1 LKFRILLIALALI
14 LFSPVASAEIYKY
27 HDEQGNI
34 HFTDDYNKVPVDQR
48 KDIKGYKEIISE
60 ETDEVIPETAGQ
72 GTEETE
78 EEPQEEEAQNPT
90 NKTAKSA
97 KYDFETKIKEF
108 DQRKDELALE
118 YESLMQQNSALAQEK
133 KKAKNAADIK
143 GYNEREV
150 DLNKR
155 LKEHDSKRKQLFSE
169 VEDYNTKVNEEN
181 ARRQKKQ
188 ADKKKK

>member
-1 LKFRILLIALALI
+1 M
-14 LFSPVASAEIYKY
+14 LFSPVASAEIYKFY
-27 HDEQGNI
+27 DEQGNI

-48 KDIKGYKEIISE
+48 KDVKGYKEVISDETE
-60 ETDEVIPETAGQ
+60 EMNPETANQ
-72 GTEETE
+72 GTE
-78 EEPQEEEAQNPT
+78 EEPQEEEAQSPT
-90 NKTAKSA
+90 NKAAKST
-97 KYDFETKIKEF
+97 KYDFDAKIKEF

-133 KKAKNAADIK
+133 KKAKTAADIK
-143 GYNEREV
+143 RYNERAA

-155 LKEHDSKRKQLFSE
+155 LKEHDGKRKQLFSE
-169 VEDYNTKVNEEN
+169 VEDHNTKVSEEN

>member
-1 LKFRILLIALALI
+1 M
-14 LFSPVASAEIYKY
+14 
-27 HDEQGNI
+27 
-34 HFTDDYNKVPVDQR
+34 
-48 KDIKGYKEIISE
+48 
-60 ETDEVIPETAGQ
+60 TANQ
-72 GTEETE
+72 VTEETE

-90 NKTAKSA
+90 NKAAIST
-97 KYDFETKIKEF
+97 KYDFDAKIKEF
-108 DQRKDELALE
+108 DHRKDELALE

-133 KKAKNAADIK
+133 KKAKTAADIK
-143 GYNEREV
+143 RYNERAA

-169 VEDYNTKVNEEN
+169 VEDHNIKVSEEN

>member
-1 LKFRILLIALALI
+1 LKFRILLITLALM

-27 HDEQGNI
+27 YDEQGNI

-48 KDIKGYKEIISE
+48 KDVKGYKEVISD
-60 ETDEVIPETAGQ
+60 ETDEVNPETANQ

-90 NKTAKSA
+90 NNAAKSA
-97 KYDFETKIKEF
+97 KYDFEVKIKEF

-118 YESLMQQNSALAQEK
+118 YESLMQQNSALTQEK
-133 KKAKNAADIK
+133 KKAKTAADIK
-143 GYNEREV
+143 RYNERAA

-169 VEDYNTKVNEEN
+169 VEGYNMKVNEEN
-181 ARRQKKQ
+181 VRRRKKQ
-188 ADKKKK
+188 TDKKKK

>member
-1 LKFRILLIALALI
+1 M
-14 LFSPVASAEIYKY
+14 LFSPVASAESYKY
-27 HDEQGNI
+27 YDEQGNV

-48 KDIKGYKEIISE
+48 KNVKGYKEVISD
-60 ETDEVIPETAGQ
+60 ETDGVNPE
-72 GTEETE
+72 TEETE
-78 EEPQEEEAQNPT
+78 GESQEEETQNPT
-90 NKTAKSA
+90 DEAAKSA
-97 KYDFETKIKEF
+97 KYNFEAKIKEF

-133 KKAKNAADIK
+133 KKAKTAVDIK
-143 GYNEREV
+143 RYNERAA
-150 DLNKR
+150 DLNRR

-181 ARRQKKQ
+181 VRRQKNQ

>member
-1 LKFRILLIALALI
+1 M

-48 KDIKGYKEIISE
+48 KNVKGYEEVISD
-60 ETDEVIPETAGQ
+60 ETDAVNPEIADQ

-78 EEPQEEEAQNPT
+78 AEPQEAETLNPA
-90 NKTAKSA
+90 NNAAKSA
-97 KYDFETKIKEF
+97 NYDFETKIKEF
-108 DQRKDELALE
+108 DQRKDGLALE
-118 YESLMQQNSALAQEK
+118 YESLMEQNSALAQDK
-133 KKAKNAADIK
+133 KKAKTAADIK
-143 GYNEREV
+143 RYNEQAA

-155 LKEHDSKRKQLFSE
+155 LKEHDTKRKQLFSE

>member
-1 LKFRILLIALALI
+1 M

-27 HDEQGNI
+27 YDEQGDV

-48 KDIKGYKEIISE
+48 KNVKGYKEVISD
-60 ETDEVIPETAGQ
+60 ETDEVNPE
-72 GTEETE
+72 TEETE
-78 EEPQEEEAQNPT
+78 GESQEEETQNPT
-90 NKTAKSA
+90 DEAAKSA
-97 KYDFETKIKEF
+97 KYNFEAKIKEF

-133 KKAKNAADIK
+133 KKAKTAVDIK
-143 GYNEREV
+143 RYNERAA
-150 DLNKR
+150 DLNRR

-181 ARRQKKQ
+181 VRRQKNQ

>member
-1 LKFRILLIALALI
+1 M

-27 HDEQGNI
+27 YDKQGNI

-48 KDIKGYKEIISE
+48 KNVKGYEEVISD
-60 ETDEVIPETAGQ
+60 ETDEVNPEIADQ
-72 GTEETE
+72 GKEETE
-78 EEPQEEEAQNPT
+78 AETQNPA
-90 NKTAKSA
+90 NNAAKSA
-97 KYDFETKIKEF
+97 NYDFETKIKEF
-108 DQRKDELALE
+108 DQRKDDLALE
-118 YESLMQQNSALAQEK
+118 YESLMEQNSALAQDK
-133 KKAKNAADIK
+133 KKAKTAADIK
-143 GYNEREV
+143 RYNEQAA

>member
-1 LKFRILLIALALI
+1 M

-27 HDEQGNI
+27 YDEQGDI

-48 KDIKGYKEIISE
+48 KDVKGYKEVISD
-60 ETDEVIPETAGQ
+60 ETDEVNPETADQ
-72 GTEETE
+72 GREETE

-90 NKTAKSA
+90 NNAAKSA
-97 KYDFETKIKEF
+97 KYDFEVKIKEF

-133 KKAKNAADIK
+133 KKAKTAADIK
-143 GYNEREV
+143 RYNERAA

-169 VEDYNTKVNEEN
+169 VEGYNMKVNEEN